1 MESAT
6 ATSAGGTGA
15 PVAQHLAE
23 LRAQAE
29 SSPAVARDAAWEWF
43 RRLGGQRA
51 TAELDELFSLG
62 TAPQGL
68 DGPTDG
74 ILVMTQ
80 IHPAADP
87 VIRGLAS
94 LQMPWM
100 GKRFNAGA
108 ARGDNR
114 FISSAR
120 FPMRLL
126 WPRYRPKPSEQGT
139 EGRLAF
145 DFETRVEPSADDRGT
160 QVLVIDY
167 APVESNPD
175 HLIRAIRDE
184 LVEIVPGANLGKVLH
199 RNGDGSYR
207 NWGFFALRPSD

>member
-1 MESAT
+1 MA
-6 ATSAGGTGA
+6 AA
-15 PVAQHLAE
+15 VNDHLAE
-23 LRAQAE
+23 LRSQAE

-43 RRLGGQRA
+43 RRLGGRRA
-51 TAELDELFSLG
+51 ADELDELFSMG
-62 TAPQGL
+62 TPPEGL

-80 IHPAADP
+80 IHPLADP
-87 VIRGLAS
+87 VINGLAS

-100 GKRFNAGA
+100 GKRFNRGA
-108 ARGDNR
+108 HHGDNR

-120 FPMRLL
+120 LPMKLL
-126 WPRYRPKPSEQGT
+126 WPLYHPKPSEEGT

-145 DFETRVEPSADDRGT
+145 DFETRVESSAEDPST
-160 QVLVIDY
+160 EVLVIDY

-175 HLIRAIRDE
+175 HLIRSIRDE
-184 LVEIVPGANLGKVLH
+184 LVEIVPGANLGKILH

-207 NWGFFALRPSD
+207 NWGFFALRPRGA